1 MKAEQRVRKES
12 EEEEECEVDEGEADE
27 GEVDEGEE
35 GEEGKEECDAWKRHL
50 PQKLCSIRDS
60 RSV

>member
-1 MKAEQRVRKES
+1 M
-12 EEEEECEVDEGEADE
+12 VDEGL
-27 GEVDEGEE
+27 VDEDEE
-35 GEEGKEECDAWKRHL
+35 GEEGKEECDAWKWHL